1 MTGKSLTQQVTSS
14 QSVSVPRASW
24 LSNLIAPTIA
34 FVVLIA
40 LWQLGVIIFKP
51 QPFIVPSPMNVIEAF
66 QERGSRLLS
75 ASWITFQGAA
85 YAFLASSVIGALVA
99 LLLVSVPFLYKGFF
113 PYTVILQAVPV
124 VAVAPII
131 IIWFGIGM
139 PAIVAIAVII
149 SIFPIIANTVVGL
162 RSTDAGLK
170 QLFQLYDAKPWQTVL
185 KLRLP
190 AALPYFFTG
199 LRIAAGS
206 SVIGAIVGEYMA
218 GMAGTRGGLGFL
230 VVELSRKLQMSSL
243 FATVICAAILGILFF
258 GVVSWLSNLFLK
270 NWHESA
276 RAE

>member
-1 MTGKSLTQQVTSS
+1 MTQKALTQQSSTNATSPMPRS
-14 QSVSVPRASW
+14 TWLENVVP
-24 LSNLIAPTIA
+24 PVIA
-34 FVVLIA
+34 FVIIVI

-51 QPFIVPSPMNVIEAF
+51 PHFILPSPMQVIEAF
-66 QERGSRLLS
+66 QERGGRLLS
-75 ASWITFQGAA
+75 ASWITFQATS
-85 YAFLASSVIGALVA
+85 YAFIISATLGAFVA

-113 PYTVILQAVPV
+113 PYTVVLQAVPV
-124 VAVAPII
+124 VAIAPII
-131 IIWFGIGM
+131 IIWFKIGM
-139 PAIVAIAVII
+139 GSIVAIGVII
-149 SIFPIIANTVVGL
+149 SIFPIIANTVIGL

-170 QLFQLYDAKPWQTVL
+170 QLFRLYDATSLQTVL

-230 VVELSRKLQMSSL
+230 IAEFARNLKTSSL
-243 FATVICAAILGILFF
+243 FATVICAALLGILFF
-258 GVVSWLSNLFLK
+258 SIVSWLSNLFLK

-276 RAE
+276 REG

>member
-1 MTGKSLTQQVTSS
+1 MTQKALSQPSS
-14 QSVSVPRASW
+14 STINAPRFSW
-24 LSNLIAPTIA
+24 LQDLIAPAIA
-34 FVVLIA
+34 FVILIV
-40 LWQLGVIIFKP
+40 LWQLAVIIFKP
-51 QPFIVPSPMNVIEAF
+51 QPFILPSPMQVIEAF

-75 ASWITFQGAA
+75 ATWITFRGAA
-85 YAFLASSVIGALVA
+85 LAFIASSLIGALVA
-99 LLLVSVPFLYKGFF
+99 LLLVSIPFLYKGFF
-113 PYTVILQAVPV
+113 PYTVVLQAVPV
-124 VAVAPII
+124 VAIAPII
-131 IIWFGIGM
+131 IIWFGVGLN
-139 PAIVAIAVII
+139 AVVAIGVII
-149 SIFPIIANTVVGL
+149 AIFPVIANTVIGL

-170 QLFQLYDAKPWQTVL
+170 QLFQLYDATPWQTVL

-206 SVIGAIVGEYMA
+206 SVIGAIVGEYIG

-230 VVELSRKLQMSSL
+230 VIELSRKLQMASL

-258 GVVSWLSNLFLK
+258 AVVSWLSNLFLR

>member
-1 MTGKSLTQQVTSS
+1 MTQKALTQPTVNTSLPTARFTWL
-14 QSVSVPRASW
+14 QSLV
-24 LSNLIAPTIA
+24 APAIA

-40 LWQLGVIIFKP
+40 LWQLAIIIFKP
-51 QPFIVPSPMNVIEAF
+51 LPYIVPSPLDVISAF
-66 QERGSRLLS
+66 GERGGRLLS

-85 YAFLASSVIGALVA
+85 YAFLASSILGAVVA

-139 PAIVAIAVII
+139 PSIVAIAVVI
-149 SIFPIIANTVVGL
+149 SIFPIIANTVIGL

-170 QLFQLYDAKPWQTVL
+170 QLFQLYDAAPWQTVL

-243 FATVICAAILGILFF
+243 FATVICAAMLGILFF
-258 GVVSWLSNLFLK
+258 AVVSYLSNLFLR

>member
-1 MTGKSLTQQVTSS
+1 MTQKALTQPSVNTSLPTARFAWL
-14 QSVSVPRASW
+14 QS
-24 LSNLIAPTIA
+24 LIAPAIA

-40 LWQLGVIIFKP
+40 LWQLAILIFKP
-51 QPFIVPSPMNVIEAF
+51 LPYIVPSPLDVVNAF
-66 QERGSRLLS
+66 GERGGRLLS

-85 YAFLASSVIGALVA
+85 YAFLASSILGAVVA

-139 PAIVAIAVII
+139 PSIVAIAVVI
-149 SIFPIIANTVVGL
+149 SIFPIIANTVIGL

-170 QLFQLYDAKPWQTVL
+170 QLFQLYDAAPWQTVL

-243 FATVICAAILGILFF
+243 FATVICAAMLGILFF
-258 GVVSWLSNLFLK
+258 AVVSYLSNLFLR

-276 RAE
+276 RGE

>member
-1 MTGKSLTQQVTSS
+1 MTQKSLAQPVSS
-14 QSVSVPRASW
+14 NTTLRAPRFPW
-24 LSNLIAPTIA
+24 LRNMIAPAIA
-34 FVVLIA
+34 FVILIA
-40 LWQLGVIIFKP
+40 LWQLAVIIFKP
-51 QPFIVPSPMNVIEAF
+51 QPFLVPSPMNVIEAF
-66 QERGSRLLS
+66 QDRGGRLLS

-85 YAFLASSVIGALVA
+85 YAFIASSVLGAIIA

-113 PYTVILQAVPV
+113 PYTVVLQAVPV

-139 PAIVAIAVII
+139 PAIVAIAVVI
-149 SIFPIIANTVVGL
+149 SIFPIIANTVIGL

-170 QLFQLYDAKPWQTVL
+170 QLFQLYDATPWQTVL

-243 FATVICAAILGILFF
+243 FATVLCAAVLGLLFF
-258 GVVSWLSNLFLK
+258 AIVSWLSNLFLR

>member
-1 MTGKSLTQQVTSS
+1 MTQKSLTQQVSPSTT
-14 QSVSVPRASW
+14 VNVPRVSW
-24 LSNLIAPTIA
+24 LSNLIAPAIA
-34 FVVLIA
+34 FVIILVV
-40 LWQLGVIIFKP
+40 WQLAVVIFKP
-51 QPFIVPSPMNVIEAF
+51 QPFILPGPMNVVEAF
-66 QERGSRLLS
+66 QDRGDRLLS
-75 ASWITFQGAA
+75 ASWITFRGAA
-85 YAFLASSVIGALVA
+85 LAFIASSLIGALVA

-113 PYTVILQAVPV
+113 PYTVVLQAVPV

-131 IIWFGIGM
+131 IIWFGIGL
-139 PAIVAIAVII
+139 PAVVAIGVII
-149 SIFPIIANTVVGL
+149 AIFPVIANTVIGL

-170 QLFQLYDAKPWQTVL
+170 QLFQLYEATPWQTVF

-206 SVIGAIVGEYMA
+206 SVIGAIVGEYIG
-218 GMAGTRGGLGFL
+218 GMAGTQGGLGFL
-230 VVELSRKLQMSSL
+230 VIELSRKLQMSTL

-258 GVVSWLSNLFLK
+258 AVVSWLSNLFLR